1 MIKVINN
8 LWSIIKMVTVLLIMV
23 IVIKFVGMS
32 ELLQAS
38 AICLGLYV
46 AVKAVDLGIIY
57 VKSKIK
63 PDEDIYFDEE
73 NFDDEEEI
81 NPEIVYVENLIN
93 EIKSKARKTAKD
105 KNTLDLLNIKLKQL
119 KNV

>member
-1 MIKVINN
+1 MVKVINN
-8 LWSIIKMVTVLLIMV
+8 LWSIIKMVTILLIMV

-32 ELLQAS
+32 QLLQAS

-46 AVKAVDLGIIY
+46 AVKTVDLGIMY

-63 PDEDIYFDEE
+63 PDDNVYFDEE
-73 NFDDEEEI
+73 DFDDEEEI
-81 NPEIVYVENLIN
+81 NPEIVYVESLID
-93 EIKSKARKTAKD
+93 EIKSKARKTVKD

-119 KNV
+119 KNI

>member
-46 AVKAVDLGIIY
+46 AVKAVDLSVEYLRMKMG
-57 VKSKIK
+57 K
-63 PDEDIYFDEE
+63 PVEVEKPKQKKD
-73 NFDDEEEI
+73 EI
-81 NPEIVYVENLIN
+81 NPEIVYVENLID
-93 EIKSKARKTAKD
+93 EIKKKVKKTTKD